1 MKNDNW
7 FLNQQHL
14 YYLKRAD
21 FDRDLA
27 TRNIHKKSV
36 AFIDE
41 GKLIWTQ
48 GKFWQCDNTEWEKTI
63 QFIKGLYFYTTSN
76 PDGSITYELRGTD
89 ASGNPFSTD
98 ASFTLLKDVFI
109 KNAELIDDGKTLR
122 ITLNNDQIIDID
134 LSKLLQLNDFL
145 NTPSV
150 EFVLE
155 QDPDNTANTTV
166 KAYARQLISATN
178 PNVKVVAG
186 DNIVISGSEDT
197 SITVGNGDI
206 FVEGENTRISSEVI
220 ELNSSGEVNITS
232 EGNVNVQG
240 SSVSITGTNGDI
252 ILEASDGNS
261 VKVNS
266 PLFVSEEYP
275 DVNQALIDINE
286 RIDTGSD
293 LTAGNGISIA
303 NGKISVKDD
312 EYFEPP
318 LYWDN

>member
-48 GKFWQCDNTEWEKTI
+48 GKFWQCDSTDWERTT
-63 QFIKGLYFYTTSN
+63 QFIKDLHFYKTLN
-76 PDGSITYELRGTD
+76 VDGSTTYELQGKD
-89 ASGNPFSTD
+89 ASGNSFSTG

-155 QDPDNTANTTV
+155 PDDTTNTTV

-186 DNIVISGSEDT
+186 DNVVISGSEDT
-197 SITVGNGDI
+197 SITVGDGDI

-232 EGNVNVQG
+232 EGDVNVQG
-240 SSVSITGTNGDI
+240 SSVSITGTDGDI

-286 RIDTGSD
+286 KIDTGSGF
-293 LTAGNGISIA
+293 TAGNGISII
-303 NGKISVKDD
+303 NKEISVKAD

-318 LYWDN
+318 MYWDN